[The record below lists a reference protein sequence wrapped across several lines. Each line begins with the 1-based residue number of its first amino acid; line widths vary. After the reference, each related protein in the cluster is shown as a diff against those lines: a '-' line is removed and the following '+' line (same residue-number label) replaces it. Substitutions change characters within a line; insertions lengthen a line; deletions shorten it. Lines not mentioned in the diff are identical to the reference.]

1 MLHRLKSAARSLPGH
16 PCHSTPRSSSAQS
29 YLKEMHTTGDP
40 DGLSDNSTTAEPSV
54 VESDFS
60 CTFTRI
66 CVRAC
71 RGCVVCGGK
80 GGGTRP
86 AICWHH
92 TCERAVTW
100 ARSSNEVCTLDVFI
114 FHHRLHHIIL
124 QEKAD
129 GNRHTALVCTL
140 QYNMR
145 AYRLH
150 APLQTHLQLFQKRR
164 RRSQRCCTRC
174 GGHIPQPETPG

>member
-80 GGGTRP
+80 GGVHGP
-86 AICWHH
+86 PFVGIIH
-92 TCERAVTW
+92 VS
-100 ARSSNEVCTLDVFI
+100 AR
-114 FHHRLHHIIL
+114 
-124 QEKAD
+124 
-129 GNRHTALVCTL
+129 
-140 QYNMR
+140 
-145 AYRLH
+145 
-150 APLQTHLQLFQKRR
+150 
-164 RRSQRCCTRC
+164 
-174 GGHIPQPETPG
+174 